1 MVANVKQRKSLMGR
15 GMKYRK
21 LGNTDIDISL
31 ICLGSM
37 TWGEQNTQQQ
47 AFEQIDYC
55 LDQGVNIIDTAEIYS
70 VPPNEQNYGATE
82 SIIGN
87 WFEKTGRRADVF
99 LASKVTGRAPLG
111 YMRPHLGAET
121 RLSRAHIVEACDA
134 SLQRLKTDYID
145 LYQLHWPD
153 RKVNKFG
160 QLAYEHDDEDTVPL
174 LESLQALGEL
184 VAAGKVRYVGLS
196 NETPWG
202 TMKYLQLAKEHNLP
216 RVMSVQNPYNLINR
230 SYDFAMS
237 EVSLHEQVG
246 LFAYSP
252 LAMGI
257 LSGKYSGGARP
268 EGARMTIYNQYFS
281 RYIADHVIA
290 VVDKYVAI
298 ANKHGLD
305 PVVMAHAFVNR
316 QPFTM
321 SNIIG
326 ATKVSQIKPAIESVD
341 MILSS
346 EVLEDI
352 NAVFLRHPH
361 PLA

>member
-1 MVANVKQRKSLMGR
+1 MH
-15 GMKYRK
+15 YRK
-21 LGNTDIDISL
+21 LGNTDIDVSL

-55 LDQGVNIIDTAEIYS
+55 LDQGVNIIDTAEMYA
-70 VPPNEQNYGATE
+70 VPPRAQTYGATE
-82 SIIGN
+82 TIIGN
-87 WFEKTGRRADVF
+87 WFEKSGRRQDVL
-99 LASKVTGRAPLG
+99 LATKVAGRAPLD
-111 YMRPHLGAET
+111 YIRPHLGGQV
-121 RLSRAHIVEACDA
+121 RLSREHILEACDA

-160 QLAYEHDDEDTVPL
+160 QLAYEHDDEQSVPL

-184 VAAGKVRYVGLS
+184 VEAGKVRYVGLS

-202 TMKYLQLAKEHNLP
+202 TMKYLQLAKAHNLP
-216 RVMSVQNPYNLINR
+216 RIMSVQNPYSLINR

-237 EVSLHEQVG
+237 EVSLYETVG

-252 LAMGI
+252 LAMGT
-257 LSGKYSGGARP
+257 LSGKYSAGARP
-268 EGARMTIYNQYFS
+268 EGARLTKYGHYFT
-281 RYIADHVIA
+281 RYIAEHVLA
-290 VVDKYVAI
+290 VVDQYVAI
-298 ANKHGLD
+298 ANKHGLE
-305 PVVMAHAFVNR
+305 PAVMAHAFVN
-316 QPFTM
+316 QQAFTM

-326 ATKVSQIKPAIESVD
+326 ATSVEQIKPAIESVEVS
-341 MILSS
+341 LST
-346 EVLEDI
+346 EVLEEI
-352 NAVFLRHPH
+352 KAVFLQYPH